1 MGVTGVAIITG
12 AARGIGAETAIQLA
26 ARGWQLVLVD
36 RAADD
41 DDLAYHLASEGD
53 LDATVAACGGS
64 GVAVPVVADVRDQS
78 AMDAAVATAV
88 GRFGGL
94 DAAVSVAGAVTGG
107 REAWRTSDREWE
119 SMMSINLDGPW
130 RLARAAIPAL
140 LERPQPRQ
148 GRYIAVT
155 STGGTIGLYL
165 MAAYAAAKHGL
176 VGLVRSLAAELAPHG
191 ITANC
196 VAPGSTRG
204 PLLDASAAVY
214 DLSSPEEFASHH
226 LLPRLLEPAEP
237 AALIAWLCGPE
248 SSGLTGA
255 VVPVD
260 AGMTAR

>member
-1 MGVTGVAIITG
+1 MTGVAIITG
-12 AARGIGAETAIQLA
+12 AARGIGAETAIHLA